1 MRFFQRRVVAPAERG
16 KVDGLEEGTSITV
29 TTDDIQ
35 TGVGVVRKVWG
46 KLFSGGE
53 KQECQ
58 KI

>member
-1 MRFFQRRVVAPAERG
+1 MRFFQRKVVVPAERG

-35 TGVGVVRKVWG
+35 TGVGIVKRVWG
-46 KLFSGGE
+46 KLFSREE
-53 KQECQ
+53 KQECR